1 MSLSE
6 SASFDYPKSVA
17 NYMHEHFI
25 NFSSLT
31 AFHYQSYIMYLILNK
46 FSINFEN
53 LMDPQVSIPYGIP
66 SIIHRTSFVRN
77 QSFGFL
83 HFVDKFISQVYLLIY
98 EEQFPRVFPELQECL
113 YPSIETY
120 VGDGIL
126 YKDYTII
133 RVYGLEISPYK
144 LITFLT

>member
-66 SIIHRTSFVRN
+66 SIIHGTSFIRN
-77 QSFGFL
+77 HSYGLL
-83 HFVDKFISQVYLLIY
+83 HFLDKLMSQVYLLIH
-98 EEQFPRVFPELQECL
+98 EEQFPCVCQELQECL
-113 YPSIETY
+113 HPAIETH
-120 VGDGIL
+120 VRDCIL
-126 YKDYTII
+126 
-133 RVYGLEISPYK
+133 
-144 LITFLT
+144 